1 MAKQVLTNV
10 AVTFGTANTDI
21 TSYVASVTLNLTKA
35 EVATTSFG
43 SSGAVTRI
51 AGLADNAIT
60 LELHQDYP
68 TIEKLFYDAWN
79 AGTAVPMTVK
89 PNGTGVASSSNPS
102 YAFDVLPL
110 TWQPIQGAVGD
121 LATASVTYPINGA
134 VTKTG
139 TGA

>member
-10 AVTFGTANTDI
+10 AVTFGTANQDI
-21 TSYVASVTLNLTKA
+21 TSYVASVTLNLSKA

-51 AGLADNAIT
+51 AGLADNSVT

-89 PNGTGVASSSNPS
+89 PNGTGAASSSNPQ
-102 YAFDVLPL
+102 YAFSVLPL
-110 TWQPIQGAVGD
+110 TWQPISGAVGD
-121 LATASVTYPINGA
+121 IATASVTYPVDGA

>member
-10 AVTFGTANTDI
+10 AVTFGTAATDI
-21 TSYVASVTLNLTKA
+21 SNYVASITLDLTKA

-51 AGLADNAIT
+51 SGLQDNSIT
-60 LELHQDYP
+60 IDLHQDYP

-89 PNGTGVASSSNPS
+89 PNGTAAASSTNPQ
-102 YAFDVLPL
+102 YAFNVLPL
-110 TWQPIQGAVGD
+110 TWQSVNGAVGD
-121 LATASVTYPINGA
+121 IATASITYPIDGN

>member
-21 TSYVASVTLNLTKA
+21 TSYVASVSLNLSKA

-43 SSGAVTRI
+43 SSGAVTRV
-51 AGLADNAIT
+51 AGLADNSIT

-68 TIEKLFYDAWN
+68 TIEKLFYDAW
-79 AGTAVPMTVK
+79 AGGTAVPMTVK
-89 PNGTGVASSSNPS
+89 PNGTGAASSSNPS
-102 YAFDVLPL
+102 YAFQALPL
-110 TWQPIQGAVGD
+110 IWQPISGAVGD
-121 LATASVTYPINGA
+121 IATASITYPIDGA

>member
-10 AVTFGTANTDI
+10 AVTFGTANQDI
-21 TSYVASVTLNLTKA
+21 TSYVASVTLNLSKA

-51 AGLADNAIT
+51 AGLADNSVT

-89 PNGTGVASSSNPS
+89 PNGTGAASSSNPQ
-102 YAFDVLPL
+102 YAFSVLPL
-110 TWQPIQGAVGD
+110 TWQPIQGAIGD
-121 LATASVTYPINGA
+121 LATASVTYPVDGA

>member
-21 TSYVASVTLNLTKA
+21 TSYVASVTLNLSKA

-51 AGLADNAIT
+51 AGLADNSIT

-79 AGTAVPMTVK
+79 AGTAVAMTVK
-89 PNGTGVASSSNPS
+89 PNGTAAASSSNPS
-102 YAFDVLPL
+102 YAFQVLPL
-110 TWQPIQGAVGD
+110 TWTRVAGAVGD
-121 LATASVTYPINGA
+121 LATASVTYPIDGA

-139 TGA
+139 SGA

>member
-21 TSYVASVTLNLTKA
+21 TSYVASVTLSLSKA

-43 SSGAVTRI
+43 SSGATTRI
-51 AGLADNAIT
+51 AGLQDNSIT

-68 TIEKLFYDAWN
+68 TIEKLFYDAFN
-79 AGTAVPMTVK
+79 NGTAVPMTVK
-89 PNGTGVASSSNPS
+89 PNGTAAASSTNPS
-102 YAFDVLPL
+102 YAFNVLPL
-110 TWQPIQGAVGD
+110 TWTPVAGAVGD
-121 LATASVTYPINGA
+121 LATASVTYPIDGV

>member
-43 SSGAVTRI
+43 SGGAVTRI

-60 LELHQDYP
+60 LDLHQDYP
-68 TIEKLFYDAWN
+68 TIEKLFYDAWA

-89 PNGTGVASSSNPS
+89 PNGTGAASSSNPS

-110 TWQPIQGAVGD
+110 TWQPIQGAIGD

>member
-10 AVTFGTANTDI
+10 VVTFGTAATDI
-21 TSYVASVTLNLTKA
+21 SAYVASCTLNLTAA
-35 EVATTSFG
+35 EITTTSFG

-51 AGLADNAIT
+51 QGLKDHNVT

-68 TIEKLFYDAWN
+68 TIEKLFYDAFAN
-79 AGTAVPMTVK
+79 GTSVPMTIK
-89 PNGTGVASSSNPS
+89 PNGTASASSTNPQ
-102 YAFDVLPL
+102 YAFNVLPVSW
-110 TWQPIQGAVGD
+110 TPVAGAVGD
-121 LATASVTYPINGA
+121 LATASITYPIDGA

>member
-10 AVTFGTANTDI
+10 AVTFGTAATDI
-21 TSYVASVTLNLTKA
+21 TSYVASVTLNLSKA

-43 SSGAVTRI
+43 SGGAVTRI
-51 AGLADNAIT
+51 SGLADNSIT

-68 TIEKLFYDAWN
+68 TIEKLFYDAW
-79 AGTAVPMTVK
+79 AGGTAVPMTVK
-89 PNGTGVASSSNPS
+89 PNGTGAASSSNPQ

-110 TWQPIQGAVGD
+110 IWQPIQGAIGD

>member
-10 AVTFGTANTDI
+10 AVTFGTAAQDI
-21 TSYVASVTLNLTKA
+21 STYVTSITLNLSKA

-51 AGLADNAIT
+51 AGLADNSVT
-60 LELHQDYP
+60 LELMNDYP
-68 TIEKLFYDAWN
+68 TIEKLFYDAWAN
-79 AGTAVPMTVK
+79 GTAVPMTVK
-89 PNGTGVASSSNPS
+89 PNGTGAASSSNPS
-102 YAFDVLPL
+102 YAFNVLPL
-110 TWQPIQGAVGD
+110 SWSPVSGAVGD
-121 LATASVTYPINGA
+121 LLTASITYPVDGA

>member
-10 AVTFGTANTDI
+10 AVTFGTAATDI
-21 TSYVASVTLNLTKA
+21 TSYVASVTLNLSKA

-43 SSGAVTRI
+43 SSGATTRI
-51 AGLADNAIT
+51 AGLADHSVT

-68 TIEKLFYDAWN
+68 TIEKLFYDAFN
-79 AGTAVPMTVK
+79 NGTAVPMTIK
-89 PNGTGVASSSNPS
+89 PNGTGVAGSTNPQ
-102 YAFDVLPL
+102 YAFNVLPL
-110 TWQPIQGAVGD
+110 TWTPVAGAVGD
-121 LATASVTYPINGA
+121 LATASVTYPIDGA

>member
-10 AVTFGTANTDI
+10 AVTFGTAAQDI
-21 TSYVASVTLNLTKA
+21 SSYVASITLNLSKA
-35 EVATTSFG
+35 EVTTTNFG
-43 SSGAVTRI
+43 SGGAVTRI
-51 AGLADNAIT
+51 AGLQDNSIT

-68 TIEKLFYDAWN
+68 TIEKLFYDAWAN
-79 AGTAVPMTVK
+79 GTAVPMTVK
-89 PNGTGVASSSNPS
+89 PNGTAAASSTSPQ
-102 YAFDVLPL
+102 YAFSVLPL

-121 LATASVTYPINGA
+121 LATASVTYPIDGA

>member
-21 TSYVASVTLNLTKA
+21 TSYVQSVTLNLTKA

-51 AGLADNAIT
+51 AGLADNSIT

-89 PNGTGVASSSNPS
+89 PNGTAAASSTNPQF
-102 YAFDVLPL
+102 AFNVLPL
-110 TWQPIQGAVGD
+110 TWQSINGAVGD
-121 LATASVTYPINGA
+121 IATASITYPIDGN